1 MRKSYRVKKE
11 SEFQRVFETHNSV
24 ANHKFV
30 VYQMEKPGQKHFR
43 VGISVGKKI
52 GNAVHRNWVKRRI
65 RQTLLE
71 VKPQLRSDVDLSL
84 GAIMSLT
91 LFLAA
96 CSNKPIT
103 SHSTGIWDH
112 YIIYNCSQFIIW
124 LSKHFGGYGMGII
137 IFTIIIRIILLPLM
151 FYQTKTMMK
160 TQELAPQL
168 KAIQKK
174 YSSRDRESMQ
184 KMQMETQK
192 LYKEAGVNPWA
203 SMLPLLV
210 QLPVMWA
217 LYQAIWRT
225 SALRNGTFLWLQ
237 LGHPDPYYIMPI
249 LAALFTFISSWLSM
263 ASMPEKNSMTTT
275 MTWFMP
281 IMVFFMAL
289 GFSSAITLYWV
300 VTNAFQVVQ
309 TLIIQNPF
317 KIRLE
322 QQLKKQKKRH
332 VCN

>member
-1 MRKSYRVKKE
+1 MVIK
-11 SEFQRVFETHNSV
+11 
-24 ANHKFV
+24 AL
-30 VYQMEKPGQKHFR
+30 
-43 VGISVGKKI
+43 
-52 GNAVHRNWVKRRI
+52 WRI
-65 RQTLLE
+65 WN
-71 VKPQLRSDVDLSL
+71 
-84 GAIMSLT
+84 G
-91 LFLAA
+91 
-96 CSNKPIT
+96 
-103 SHSTGIWDH
+103 DH
-112 YIIYNCSQFIIW
+112 YLYDHHPDHLTAIDVLPNKDHDEDARTCS
-124 LSKHFGGYGMGII
+124 
-137 IFTIIIRIILLPLM
+137 
-151 FYQTKTMMK
+151 
-160 TQELAPQL
+160 QL

-275 MTWFMP
+275 MTWFMR
-281 IMVFFMAL
+281 L
-289 GFSSAITLYWV
+289 WYSSWHWDSLQLLPYTGSNKCLPSCP
-300 VTNAFQVVQ
+300 NAYHSES
-309 TLIIQNPF
+309 I
-317 KIRLE
+317 
-322 QQLKKQKKRH
+322 
-332 VCN
+332 